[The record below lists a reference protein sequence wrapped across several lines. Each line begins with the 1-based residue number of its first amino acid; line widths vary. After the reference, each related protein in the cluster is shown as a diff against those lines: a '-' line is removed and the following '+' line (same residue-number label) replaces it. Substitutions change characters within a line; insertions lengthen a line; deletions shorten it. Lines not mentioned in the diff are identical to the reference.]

1 MNLNSSSVILL
12 LISLNSS
19 VSLYLENSINQDW
32 LENGYKMPDIGSH
45 SVIDKPESE
54 IRVYPPMIII
64 EITKT
69 PRIRSQIEN
78 RLILFDIILKY
89 NLNE

>member
-1 MNLNSSSVILL
+1 M
-12 LISLNSS
+12 SLNSS
-19 VSLYLENSINQDW
+19 VSLYLENSFNQDW
-32 LENGYKMPDIGSH
+32 LEKGYKMPDIGCH

-78 RLILFDIILKY
+78 RLILFVIILKY

>member
-1 MNLNSSSVILL
+1 M
-12 LISLNSS
+12 SLNSS
-19 VSLYLENSINQDW
+19 VSLYLENSFNQDW
-32 LENGYKMPDIGSH
+32 LEKGYKMPDIGCH

-54 IRVYPPMIII
+54 IRVYPPMRII

-69 PRIRSQIEN
+69 PRIKSQIEN

>member
-1 MNLNSSSVILL
+1 
-12 LISLNSS
+12 
-19 VSLYLENSINQDW
+19 
-32 LENGYKMPDIGSH
+32 MPDIGCH

-69 PRIRSQIEN
+69 PRIRSEIEN
-78 RLILFDIILKY
+78 RLILFVIILKY

>member
-1 MNLNSSSVILL
+1 
-12 LISLNSS
+12 
-19 VSLYLENSINQDW
+19 
-32 LENGYKMPDIGSH
+32 MPDMGSH

>member
-1 MNLNSSSVILL
+1 MLF
-12 LISLNSS
+12 ISLNSS
-19 VSLYLENSINQDW
+19 VSLYLENSFNQDW
-32 LENGYKMPDIGSH
+32 LVKGYKTPDMGSH

-54 IRVYPPMIII
+54 IRVYPPIIII
-64 EITKT
+64 EITET

>member
-1 MNLNSSSVILL
+1 M
-12 LISLNSS
+12 
-19 VSLYLENSINQDW
+19 
-32 LENGYKMPDIGSH
+32 GSH
-45 SVIDKPESE
+45 SVIDSPESE
-54 IRVYPPMIII
+54 IRVYPPMKII
-64 EITKT
+64 EITET

>member
-1 MNLNSSSVILL
+1 
-12 LISLNSS
+12 
-19 VSLYLENSINQDW
+19 LENSINQDW
-32 LENGYKMPDIGSH
+32 LEKGYKMPDIGSH

-64 EITKT
+64 KITKT
-69 PRIRSQIEN
+69 PRTRSQIEN
-78 RLILFDIILKY
+78 RLILFVIILKY

>member
-1 MNLNSSSVILL
+1 
-12 LISLNSS
+12 
-19 VSLYLENSINQDW
+19 
-32 LENGYKMPDIGSH
+32 MPDIGCH

-64 EITKT
+64 EITKI